1 MADRRA
7 YGAAGAFPKSA
18 ESVDEWLDAI
28 QMGMYKLN
36 FANISVPD
44 LPALSNSQ
52 LKEMVPQDGH
62 RKRMTLAIAALEGLS
77 RDAAAASAAS
87 AAPQV
92 KFNSTSSFY
101 IDSTISKPCIDE
113 IIFCVSIVI
122 HDRIEE
128 GEANPAKDAAEGSKL
143 FPFFDVQSKPLFQFA
158 DGDGGP
164 TEDTIFHTIKSI
176 YSIAEFSPE
185 CLVISLLYIERVRSL
200 TNVPLLNSNWQPM
213 LLAAMIVAQKVWDD
227 KSLLNVDFSVI
238 CSAYTLKDINNLE
251 KAFLDLI
258 EYNVSITASLY
269 ASYYFELRTLC
280 EKAGPGR
287 ETAKPLSADAEKLLL
302 SSEDAIK
309 QLEVH
314 SQNAQKEFQKDK
326 RWQSHGGA
334 LMPSRVG

>member
-7 YGAAGAFPKSA
+7 YGAAGNFPKSA
-18 ESVDEWLDAI
+18 ETVDEWLDAI
-28 QMGMYKLN
+28 QMGMYKMN
-36 FANISVPD
+36 FAKIAVPD

-164 TEDTIFHTIKSI
+164 RRRVRHARDGDGPP
-176 YSIAEFSPE
+176 A
-185 CLVISLLYIERVRSL
+185 VERVGDGRRGQA
-200 TNVPLLNSNWQPM
+200 PPQGH
-213 LLAAMIVAQKVWDD
+213 
-227 KSLLNVDFSVI
+227 
-238 CSAYTLKDINNLE
+238 E
-251 KAFLDLI
+251 
-258 EYNVSITASLY
+258 
-269 ASYYFELRTLC
+269 
-280 EKAGPGR
+280 GPGAGAVLGQEER
-287 ETAKPLSADAEKLLL
+287 ARAGRAHHLAGRADDARRGDGHDGANRKSFHGADYERAGVRAAFRLESRRIASRLRVVPTRTSGGHLL
-302 SSEDAIK
+302 
-309 QLEVH
+309 V
-314 SQNAQKEFQKDK
+314 
-326 RWQSHGGA
+326 GG
-334 LMPSRVG
+334 RG